1 MEITGA
7 SSAGPSAGAARLHTP
22 SKVLGGQIDTK
33 GDTTAVDTTVAAAPP
48 LETRSRIEPPGLLFS
63 PTGLSAGREDRFI
76 ADL

>member
-33 GDTTAVDTTVAAAPP
+33 VDTTVDAAVAGAAA
-48 LETRSRIEPPGLLFS
+48 LEARSRIERPGLLFS
-63 PTGLSAGREDRFI
+63 PSGLSAGREDRFI